1 MIRYQPSTISL
12 LRFELMNTNYV
23 ELANESK
30 LDNRSRELRSLV
42 LDSLEGGGRGHL
54 ASALSLI
61 EIVRVLYDEILVHDP
76 SNPFLPNRDR
86 FILSKGHGCLGLFV
100 VMADHGYF
108 SKELLQT
115 FCSFD
120 SNLGGHPEK
129 FTLPGIEFSTGS
141 LGHGFSVGTGM
152 AMAARLKNES
162 WRTFILLGDGE
173 LNEGAVWEATMHAA
187 QHKLGS
193 LTIIIDYNQMQA
205 SGTSDLI
212 VSLAPLH
219 EKFKAFGFEVSEV
232 NGHDVLALT
241 SQLKKSTM
249 NIGKPR
255 VVIAH
260 TIKGKGIFSSETSS
274 TWHHKSK
281 ITKEEITI
289 LRRELQ
295 KQ

>member
-1 MIRYQPSTISL
+1 
-12 LRFELMNTNYV
+12 MNKNYV
-23 ELANESK
+23 ELAKEIE
-30 LDNRSRELRSLV
+30 LDDRSRELRSLV
-42 LDSLEGGGRGHL
+42 LDSLEGSGRGHL

-61 EIVRVLYDEILVHDP
+61 EIVRVLYDEVLIHDP

-108 SKELLQT
+108 SKELLHT

-129 FTLPGIEFSTGS
+129 FTLPGVEFSTGS

-152 AMAARLKNES
+152 AMAARLRNES

-173 LNEGAVWEATMHAA
+173 LNEGAIWEASLHAA

-212 VSLAPLH
+212 VSLAPLS
-219 EKFKAFGFEVSEV
+219 EKFEAFGFDVSEV

-241 SQLKKSTM
+241 SHLKRPTM
-249 NIGKPR
+249 DIGKPR

-260 TIKGKGIFSSETSS
+260 TIKGKGIFSSEGSS

-281 ITKEEITI
+281 FTKDEITI
-289 LRRELQ
+289 LRKELQ